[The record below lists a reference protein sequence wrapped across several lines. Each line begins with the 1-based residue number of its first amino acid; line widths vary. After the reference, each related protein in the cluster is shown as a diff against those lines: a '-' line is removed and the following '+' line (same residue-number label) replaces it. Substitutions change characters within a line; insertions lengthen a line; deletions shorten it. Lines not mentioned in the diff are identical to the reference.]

1 MHFKFYLTALGQFLI
16 ESVSLSINQ
25 SPPSR
30 VVEVTID
37 TVVIR
42 DIRLLHPED
51 IQNRAAYQLLL
62 YQLKLHVQKY
72 KVCQMYSATKLT
84 VNDNWI
90 AENPCYF
97 SDNCY
102 LSM

>member
-1 MHFKFYLTALGQFLI
+1 M
-16 ESVSLSINQ
+16 
-25 SPPSR
+25 
-30 VVEVTID
+30 
-37 TVVIR
+37 IR
-42 DIRLLHPED
+42 DIRLLHPEE

-62 YQLKLHVQKY
+62 FQLKLHVQKY
-72 KVCQMYSATKLT
+72 KVCRMYSATKLT

-102 LSM
+102 FRINVI